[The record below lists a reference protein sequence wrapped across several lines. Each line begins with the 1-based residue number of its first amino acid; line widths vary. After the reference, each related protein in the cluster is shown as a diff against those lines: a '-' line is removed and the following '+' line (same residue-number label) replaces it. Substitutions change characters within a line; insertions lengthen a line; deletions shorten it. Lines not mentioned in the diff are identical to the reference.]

1 MAEPPRTCTGDGTRE
16 EWGRSGPR
24 VIVAAIAD
32 RISVPALAAIL
43 VVGAITGAAIAWPLI
58 RSGVSGVPGAAEPAS
73 TTNALEDDL
82 ERSLAAIKEIAF
94 DHDAGNLSDDDFA
107 ELDASERARA
117 VGIMREIDEAP

>member
-1 MAEPPRTCTGDGTRE
+1 M
-16 EWGRSGPR
+16 
-24 VIVAAIAD
+24 IVAAIAD

-43 VVGAITGAAIAWPLI
+43 VVGAVTGAAIAWPLI